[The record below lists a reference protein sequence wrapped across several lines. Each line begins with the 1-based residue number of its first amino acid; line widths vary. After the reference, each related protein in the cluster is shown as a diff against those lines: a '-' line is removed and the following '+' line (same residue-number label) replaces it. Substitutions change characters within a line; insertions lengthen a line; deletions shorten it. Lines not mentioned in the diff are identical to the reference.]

1 MWSTLLKVKIP
12 FMTVDD
18 DANDANDDKDEE
30 EPSANA
36 SIKNPPIP
44 ILTIRTSDMTFVKN
58 IVNNI

>member
-1 MWSTLLKVKIP
+1 
-12 FMTVDD
+12 MTVDD